1 MKFLLDANFLMIPG
15 KFKADVFR
23 ELEKFGKPELFT
35 LDLVV
40 KELSAISKGKS
51 RDAFS
56 AKLGLFFIQQKD
68 IGILESREATADHEL
83 LRLSGEGYVVCTQD
97 KALTAKIM
105 KKGGHVIFL
114 RQGKYLELRPEG
126 KAYKKSGKL

>member
-1 MKFLLDANFLMIPG
+1 MRFLLDANFLMVPG

-35 LDLVV
+35 IDHVV
-40 KELSAISKGKS
+40 KELSKVSKGKS

-68 IGILESREATADHEL
+68 IGILESQEAEADAEL
-83 LRLSGEGYVVCTQD
+83 LRLSKDYVVCTQD
-97 KALTAKIM
+97 KALTKKILR
-105 KKGGHVIFL
+105 KGGHVVFL
-114 RQGKYLELRPEG
+114 RQRKYLEM
-126 KAYKKSGKL
+126 K